1 MAMRTVRDRRSG
13 RLLKMEII
21 LDRMIVAASRA
32 YRRLPYRWLIALPLA
47 AMLAWQPVPADA
59 RAAPDGFAD
68 LVEKLLP
75 AVVNIS
81 TTQKVEQSAGE
92 EHPGFQFP
100 EGSPFRDFFD
110 QYNRRKGDRSPRQAS
125 SLGSGFIIDPEGYV
139 VTNNHVIEGGEEITV
154 ILHDGERYHAEVIG
168 RDKKTDLALLKIE
181 ADTPLPAVNLGDS
194 NKARVGDWVIAIGNP
209 LGLGGTVT
217 AGIVSARGRDIRSGP
232 YDDYIQ
238 TDAPINRG
246 NSGGPLFNTAGD
258 VIGINTAILSPSGGS
273 IGIGFSVPSNIATN
287 VLNQLREFGTTRRG
301 WLGVNIQSVT
311 PEIAE
316 SLGLD
321 EARGALVA
329 GVTKD
334 GPAEAAGL
342 KQGDV
347 IIEFNAR
354 PVEEMRKLP
363 RMVAETAVG
372 KDVAVRV
379 WREGGEVDLTV
390 RLGELEKVDQASLR
404 TGTGSAKPKGN
415 TSQEVDELGMALSSI
430 TPELTEKFGIAKE
443 AKGVVVTGVNKQS
456 DAEEKQLKPGDVI
469 VEVNQEPVSSPDDVA
484 EQVRQAREKG
494 RSMVLLLIDKEG
506 DMRFIPLKIEK
517 N

>member
-1 MAMRTVRDRRSG
+1 MLRKGSLRNA
-13 RLLKMEII
+13 
-21 LDRMIVAASRA
+21 
-32 YRRLPYRWLIALPLA
+32 LPVRWLIALPLA
-47 AMLAWQPVPADA
+47 VALMTWHPVPADA
-59 RAAPDGFAD
+59 RGAPESFAD
-68 LVEKLLP
+68 LVEVLLP

-81 TTQKVEQSAGE
+81 TTQKIETAEGGDE
-92 EHPGFQFP
+92 NHPGFQFP

-110 QYNRRKGDRSPRQAS
+110 QFNRRRGERAPRQAS
-125 SLGSGFIIDPEGYV
+125 SLGSGFIIDPSGYV

-154 ILHDGERYHAEVIG
+154 IMHDGEKFKAEIVG

-181 ADTPLPAVNLGDS
+181 TQKPLPAVKFGDS
-194 NKARVGDWVIAIGNP
+194 SKARVGDWVIAIGNP

-246 NSGGPLFNTAGD
+246 NSGGPLFDTRGD

-273 IGIGFSVPSNIATN
+273 IGIGFSVPSNIAST
-287 VLNQLREFGTTRRG
+287 VISQLREFGTTRRG
-301 WLGVNIQSVT
+301 WLGVNIQTVT

-316 SLGLD
+316 SLGLG

-334 GPAEAAGL
+334 GPAEAAGI

-347 IIEFNAR
+347 IIGFDKR

-363 RMVAETAVG
+363 RMVAETDVG
-372 KDVAVRV
+372 KDVPVRV
-379 WREGGEVDLTV
+379 WRDGKEVNLKV
-390 RLGELEKVDQASLR
+390 RLGELEKVDQASLTTPGVR
-404 TGTGSAKPKGN
+404 EGTAKG
-415 TSQEVDELGMALSSI
+415 TSREVDEIGLALSPI
-430 TPELTEKFGIAKE
+430 TPELSEKYSIGKD
-443 AKGVVVTGVNKQS
+443 AKGVVVTGVSKQS

-484 EQVRQAREKG
+484 EQVRKAHEKG
-494 RSMVLLLIDKEG
+494 RSMVLLLIDKDG
-506 DMRFIPLKIEK
+506 DMRFIPLKIK
-517 N
+517 KQ